1 MGYAQSVGT
10 GDEFAAV
17 PQRDSGSH
25 GLQVEAQGND
35 EDPRPDYIFVS
46 HALFA
51 NLQVSGIEDCNIER

>member
-25 GLQVEAQGND
+25 GLQVETQGSD
-35 EDPRPDYIFVS
+35 EDPRPDYILVS

-51 NLQVSGIEDCNIER
+51 NLQVSETENCNSER